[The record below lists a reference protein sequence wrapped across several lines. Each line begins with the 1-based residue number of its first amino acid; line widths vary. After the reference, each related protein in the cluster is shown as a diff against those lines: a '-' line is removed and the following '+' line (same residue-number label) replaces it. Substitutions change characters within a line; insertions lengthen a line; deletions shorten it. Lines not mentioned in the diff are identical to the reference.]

1 MVHDSIVSCIGKTP
15 LVHLR
20 RLFPFQGLSVIAKLE
35 LLNPGGS
42 VKDRPARFIVEEGL
56 KAGTI
61 NARTPLVESSSG
73 NLGIALAMVARAY
86 GLSFTCVVD
95 PKISPANLR
104 ILRSL
109 GAEVDT
115 VRELDEQGGYLGT
128 RIRRVREIVKSAPGT
143 VWINQYANQLNWRA
157 HYEGEGEEIVRDLGA
172 PVDTLVVAVSTTGTI
187 LGLAR
192 RLRERNPRLRVV
204 AVDAAGSVIFGS
216 PPQRRELPGMGA
228 SRVPEL
234 LCRAEIDE
242 VVHVDDRESVSGC
255 RALAAHE
262 GIFAGGSSGAVV
274 AALRKLVPRLPR
286 PSVVLTVLP
295 DRGDRY
301 LDMVYNDAWVDR
313 LGGLDGELR
322 PVFARARWRAP
333 AAGAVVAHGGALHE

>member
-1 MVHDSIVSCIGKTP
+1 MVHDSIVSCVGKTP

-20 RLFPFQGLSVIAKLE
+20 RLFPFQGLSVIGKLE

-42 VKDRPARFIVEEGL
+42 VKDRPARFIVEQGL

-61 NARTPLVESSSG
+61 NARTPIVESSSG
-73 NLGIALAMVARAY
+73 NLGVALAMVARAY
-86 GLSFTCVVD
+86 GLTFTCVVD

-104 ILRSL
+104 VLRAL
-109 GAEVDT
+109 GARIDIVHE
-115 VRELDEQGGYLGT
+115 RDEQGGYLGT
-128 RIRRVREIVKSAPGT
+128 RIRRVQEIVKTAPGT
-143 VWINQYANQLNWRA
+143 VWINQYANELNWRA

-172 PVDTLVVAVSTTGTI
+172 PVDVLVVAVSTTGTI

-192 RLRERNPRLRVV
+192 RLREHNPRVRVV
-204 AVDAAGSVIFGS
+204 AVDAAGSVIFGG
-216 PPQRRELPGMGA
+216 PPARRELPGMGA

-234 LCRAEIDE
+234 FSPAEIDE
-242 VVHVDDRESVSGC
+242 FVHVNDREAVHGC

-274 AALRKLVPRLPR
+274 TAIRKLMPRLPR
-286 PSVVLTVLP
+286 PSTVLTVLP

-313 LGGLDGELR
+313 LDGVDGELR
-322 PVFARARWRAP
+322 PLLSARPSRRP
-333 AAGAVVAHGGALHE
+333 AARRLEQGGAL